1 MRKNNKKGKLMN
13 RTKRMVSL
21 VLIMAV
27 FASMAV
33 TAMAAGYSIVV
44 KNTNEAV
51 KIDGKTFY
59 AYKIFEA
66 SYNSNTS
73 SIVYSY
79 DAETCLNVVYNEK
92 SGNELIEWLNGVDS
106 NSDDVRAFAD
116 HVYTEYIKDEE
127 VTAKGTA
134 TASGETATIDLNE
147 AGYYL
152 VYCEGSA
159 VDDGD
164 TITAAVSLTST
175 TPSVEISPK
184 FDAPTI
190 EKYIKHN
197 EKDLWE
203 NVGDNQIGDIVEFK
217 IISTVP
223 DTYNY
228 DSYTYII
235 HDEMD
240 QGLTSKVNADSDVVI
255 KVNDSGDSL
264 ADSLYEVKVNPADGC
279 TFEIKVDIL
288 AAIEAGK
295 MKKGDKLHVYYK
307 AELNS
312 GAWIYSEGKQHNIAK
327 LEYSN
332 NPYATGEGGTTATTG
347 ETAEHVV
354 YDWTYNIAVNKVDD
368 KNNALEGAKFVLA
381 EKEIDISDLEI
392 NAEGVPTKT
401 ENLIG
406 LVKITDGYCMATSAD
421 NTDNVT
427 YVIDAGSIMLRG
439 LDDSETYYLYE
450 IKAPDGYNM
459 ATKPVTFKIDA
470 EYNES
475 GSETAD
481 NYPKFI
487 VDETPVNEF
496 KINIVNQA
504 GTQLPTTGG
513 MGTTIFYIM
522 GTILVIGSAV
532 LLVTRRRMKTEE

>member
-1 MRKNNKKGKLMN
+1 MN
-13 RTKRMVSL
+13 RTKRMISL

-33 TAMAAGYSIVV
+33 TAMAADYSIVV

-51 KIDGKTFY
+51 QINGKTFY

-66 SYNSNTS
+66 SYNSFTS

-79 DAETCLNVVYNEK
+79 DAKTCLNVVYNGM

-106 NSDDVRAFAD
+106 NSDEVRAFAD
-116 HVYTEYIKDEE
+116 HVYTEYIKGKE

-197 EKDLWE
+197 EKDLWG
-203 NVGDNQIGDIVEFK
+203 NVGDNQIGDEVEFK

-235 HDEMD
+235 HDKMH
-240 QGLTSKVNADSDVVI
+240 QGLTSKVKADSDVVI

-264 ADSLYEVKVNPADGC
+264 DDSFYEVKVNPTDGC
-279 TFEIKVDIL
+279 TFEIEVDIL
-288 AAIEAGK
+288 AAIEAEK
-295 MKKGDKLHVYYK
+295 MENGDELYVYYK

-312 GAWIYSEGKQHNIAK
+312 GALIYSEGKQHNIAK

-332 NPYATGEGGTTATTG
+332 NPYATGTG

-354 YDWTYNIAVNKVDD
+354 YDWTYNIAVNKVDN
-368 KNNALEGAKFVLA
+368 KNNALVGAKFVLA
-381 EKEIDISDLEI
+381 KQEIDISDLEI
-392 NAEGVPTKT
+392 DAEGVPTKT

-406 LVKITDGYCMATSAD
+406 LVEITDGYCMATSAD

-439 LDDSETYYLYE
+439 LDDSVTYYLYE

-459 ATKPVTFKIDA
+459 ATDPVTFKIDA
-470 EYNES
+470 EYNDS
-475 GSETAD
+475 GSETEEG
-481 NYPKFI
+481 YPKLI
-487 VDETPVNEF
+487 VDETLVNEF
-496 KINIVNQA
+496 KINIVNQT
-504 GTQLPTTGG
+504 GTQLPSTGG
-513 MGTTIFYIM
+513 MGTTLFYIV
-522 GTILVIGSAV
+522 GSVLVIGSAI
-532 LLVTRRRMKTEE
+532 LLVTKKRMTNDEE

>member
-1 MRKNNKKGKLMN
+1 MN

-33 TAMAAGYSIVV
+33 TAMAADYSIVV

-51 KIDGKTFY
+51 QINGKTFY

-66 SYNSNTS
+66 SYNSFTS

-79 DAETCLNVVYNEK
+79 DAKTCLNVVYNGM

-106 NSDDVRAFAD
+106 NSDEVRAFAD
-116 HVYTEYIKDEE
+116 HVYTEYIKGKE

-197 EKDLWE
+197 EKDLWG
-203 NVGDNQIGDIVEFK
+203 NVGDNQIGDEVEFK

-235 HDEMD
+235 HDKMH
-240 QGLTSKVNADSDVVI
+240 QGLTSKVKADSDVVI

-264 ADSLYEVKVNPADGC
+264 ADRFYEVNTDPADPADEC
-279 TFEIKVDIL
+279 TFEINVDIL
-288 AAIEAGK
+288 AAIEEGV
-295 MKKGDKLHVYYK
+295 MKKGDKLYVYYK

-312 GAWIYSEGKQHNIAK
+312 GALIYSEGKQHNIAK

-332 NPYATGEGGTTATTG
+332 NPYATGTG

-354 YDWTYNIAVNKVDD
+354 YDWTYNIAVNKVDE
-368 KNNALEGAKFVLA
+368 NNKELDGAKFVLA
-381 EKEIDISDLEI
+381 KQEIDISDLEV

-406 LVKITDGYCMATSAD
+406 LVKIADGYCMATSAD
-421 NTDNVT
+421 TDNVT
-427 YVIDAGSIMLRG
+427 YVMDAGSIMLKG
-439 LDDSETYYLYE
+439 LDDSVTYYLYE

-459 ATKPVTFKIDA
+459 ATKPVTFKINA

-475 GSETAD
+475 GSETQEGYPTFTVDNTPAD
-481 NYPKFI
+481 KF
-487 VDETPVNEF
+487 E
-496 KINIVNQA
+496 INIINQS

-513 MGTTIFYIM
+513 MGTKMFYIVGM
-522 GTILVIGSAV
+522 MLMTGSAV
-532 LLVTRRRMKTEE
+532 MLITKKRMKAE